1 MTALTRPKQLE
12 STIFLIMVW
21 KPFPAYCDHT
31 NDGGGWTMIF
41 KVVGGVSPPE
51 VGQLCKSSSAQSENV
66 TDTLDTT
73 KNYPSHYKNRIVM
86 NWQVFNPQEVR
97 VVLYENGNEL
107 ISLKFNASGTNNM
120 DWFSQVNLI
129 SSPWSDLKTATNNN
143 KFDIIGRLLDRYF
156 ELSGPYTGCDSDT
169 GWLVI
174 TNHPVCRGT
183 IALPSPVS
191 NTARRG
197 HSHVMQI
204 T

>member
-1 MTALTRPKQLE
+1 MT
-12 STIFLIMVW
+12 SHF
-21 KPFPAYCDHT
+21 
-31 NDGGGWTMIF
+31 NTMICLR
-41 KVVGGVSPPE
+41 K
-51 VGQLCKSSSAQSENV
+51 KN
-66 TDTLDTT
+66 TLTIC
-73 KNYPSHYKNRIVM
+73 SFCAWLRF
-86 NWQVFNPQEVR
+86 QVR

-174 TNHPVCRGT
+174 TNHPVCPWDNRAPKPSIQYSKKGT
-183 IALPSPVS
+183 ISR
-191 NTARRG
+191 NEDYG
-197 HSHVMQI
+197 K
-204 T
+204 